1 VLANEQRGSVAALHS
16 WLFIAWLFI
25 AWPFIAWLMLSEF
38 LELLKLWWKI
48 LTLFHLVRTE
58 SLTFA
63 EVGPVGTLENDE
75 YCYQCSHD

>member
-1 VLANEQRGSVAALHS
+1 MAAPHFFSFMTWAALMES
-16 WLFIAWLFI
+16 V
-25 AWPFIAWLMLSEF
+25 
-38 LELLKLWWKI
+38 ELLKLWRKI